1 MPRKGAEVQLRKA
14 MMHSGREIWL
24 AGVGAFATARHEGSK
39 LFDLFVKEG
48 KRAISSD
55 GLNKLG
61 AQARGTVGQIERAF
75 EQRVEKA
82 LKGMGVPTSREI
94 HDLSRRVEKLDA
106 HVSTLVRRSGQATK
120 RARR

>member
-1 MPRKGAEVQLRKA
+1 MPRKAAQVQLKQA

-24 AGVGAFATARHEGSK
+24 AGLGAFATARHEGSK
-39 LFDLFVKEG
+39 LFDLFVQEG
-48 KRAISSD
+48 RRAIGGN

-61 AQARGTVGQIERAF
+61 ARARGTVGQIERAF
-75 EQRVEKA
+75 EDRVEKT

-106 HVSTLVRRSGQATK
+106 HVSALVRRRGQSGK
-120 RARR
+120 RASR